1 MPQVVLSDK
10 KDTSG
15 QAQVRRRAP
24 PSCTATTAA
33 PIDAGL
39 QQMAP
44 VSVQEAGAEEICT
57 DTTTEVE
64 VIPPARQ
71 SRTTEWRRRK
81 ALAAQMV
88 LGETQLK
95 IRKERCCRL
104 CGKHIGSEGHSQF
117 RGKIYCPH
125 RVKCLSTRERSPYS
139 ANVTI
144 VCLHGGTA
152 TITKEGNSAVNTRM
166 YRH

>member
-15 QAQVRRRAP
+15 QAQVRRRVP

-39 QQMAP
+39 QPMAP

-88 LGETQLK
+88 LGETPLK

-104 CGKHIGSEGHSQF
+104 CGKPIGTEGHSQF
-117 RGKIYCPH
+117 HGKIYCPFVPGQIP
-125 RVKCLSTRERSPYS
+125 R
-139 ANVTI
+139 
-144 VCLHGGTA
+144 
-152 TITKEGNSAVNTRM
+152 KEWLALQQQQQQQQQPHQPSQQQ
-166 YRH
+166 